1 MNILLIDS
9 SARVEA
15 SDSRKLGERLA
26 TRFGE
31 ISGAT
36 MHRRDVNLGL
46 HLLTE
51 AHLAA
56 YYTPAHQRTPE
67 QNKLNQISD
76 ILIDELRACDRLIMT
91 IPMYNF
97 NIPTSLKMWQDLV
110 MREGEAFDTTPTG
123 IVGKLKGIKAYI
135 ITTTGGT
142 GKNSPDNMLEP
153 LTRVCLSTM
162 GIEDQTYIH
171 ADNLAFDR
179 DNSLKLAQRQI
190 DELEI

>member
-9 SARVEA
+9 SARVET

-36 MHRRDVNLGL
+36 MCRRDVNQGL

-51 AHLAA
+51 AHLEA
-56 YYTPAHQRTPE
+56 YYTPADQRTPAHNE
-67 QNKLNQISD
+67 LNQVSD
-76 ILIDELRACDRLIMT
+76 VLIDELRACDRLIMT

-97 NIPTSLKMWQDLV
+97 NIPTSLKMWQDIV
-110 MREGEAFDTTPTG
+110 MREGETLDTTPTG
-123 IVGKLKGIKAYI
+123 IVGKLMGKKAYI
-135 ITTTGGT
+135 IITTGGT
-142 GKNSPDNMLEP
+142 GKNSQDNLLEP
-153 LTRVCLSTM
+153 LTRLCLSTM
-162 GIEDQTYIH
+162 GVEDQTYIC
-171 ADNLAFDR
+171 ADNLAFDME
-179 DNSLKLAQRQI
+179 NSLKAAQRQI